1 MGATATFNEVRAGYQ
16 PSDTLVLDRNGDV
29 LHRLRTDATVR
40 RGQWVAL
47 ADISPA
53 LRTAL
58 VLSEDK
64 RFYEHSGVD
73 WRAVSAAAWGCAVSL
88 AGASPWGSGAAAGA
102 TAGPAESGACANATK
117 GQASSWRARI
127 LMQSLSIKPPSCGR
141 SGAGSAHSRAIW
153 RTNGEPIQTP
163 PFLM

>member
-1 MGATATFNEVRAGYQ
+1 MVLSGPISRPARPKRWASSGRAIATVSIAVFAYPAGATATFNEIKAAYN
-16 PSDTLVLDRNGDV
+16 PSDTLILDRRGEV

-64 RFYEHSGVD
+64 RF
-73 WRAVSAAAWGCAVSL
+73 
-88 AGASPWGSGAAAGA
+88 
-102 TAGPAESGACANATK
+102 
-117 GQASSWRARI
+117 
-127 LMQSLSIKPPSCGR
+127 
-141 SGAGSAHSRAIW
+141 
-153 RTNGEPIQTP
+153 
-163 PFLM
+163 